1 MSIGVIIFA
10 ILGDMVKEEEKLF
23 IRKKIKALFLWR
35 DVSMSKVVR
44 KLNKLGGNNLSVS
57 NLSHKLKK
65 NTVKFKEVLEI
76 ADLLG
81 YDVVFKPKP
90 DWEDWEE

>member
-1 MSIGVIIFA
+1 MR
-10 ILGDMVKEEEKLF
+10 KEKKLF
-23 IRKKIKALFLWR
+23 IKEQIKALFLWR
-35 DVSMSKVVR
+35 GTSMSKIIR
-44 KLNKLGGNNLSVS
+44 RLNNLKTDNLSMS
-57 NLSHKLKK
+57 NLSHKLKRE
-65 NTVKFKEVLEI
+65 TVQFKEVLEI